1 MQSCLGTR
9 YLQKNE
15 YLLVDQYVVG
25 NKKIRE
31 DKLKHYYLQHTNRKL
46 LGMPFWLWIYEL
58 GRRNFNKQALKR
70 EYKAIELSYE
80 KKLAAAFNKPT
91 RWKRLQEDKKKKLER
106 IEFLLKNGNWLMQ
119 KGERPVIY
127 VPQKRIATEDNLL
140 QYLHTKGYFNT
151 RVKSFVKK
159 KGKKA
164 YIVYR
169 IWENQPFIVKD
180 ISLHSVDPAIEKLLQ
195 PYEEHSLLKKGQNY
209 DQDVLIDERT
219 RIHDLLVD
227 NGYWGFNKQ
236 YVAFNV
242 DTTGN
247 NQSVAIETV
256 VLLPTDGKPHPVYD
270 LANIQLTVSP
280 SFSADSSAEI
290 DIYGDITFKNTRQ
303 HFSPKSIVNKIPLQ
317 LGQLY
322 RKCDIVETQKRL
334 TSLGIFRNIHIGH
347 EIIDGTHLRTNI
359 CTSLLDKFQL
369 EQELGT
375 EFTKASSVPFYRL
388 SFKSR
393 NLFKKLETL
402 TVKSQLGIEVG
413 SIATTEQQEF
423 YNEGNFHIAA
433 ELTLP
438 QFLLFLPATTR
449 AKLDAYKPIT
459 KVHLGYTFTK
469 QINYTKQSVKTLL
482 SYGWHPNSI
491 TTVEFIPVSV
501 GLEKFKL
508 SRSFEEQIKKDSKK
522 KKKYEAGLI
531 SSGSVKLTFK
541 KNDECKKDYSCL
553 ETLLES
559 GGTLQ
564 NLIDFKKLFGNS
576 LRYYKYLKIDLSY
589 KRHVPLYTGTVF
601 AYQLNSGILY
611 PYSDNNDKL
620 APEDKYYFIGGSS
633 SVRAWSSRSLGPGS
647 YKQKEFI
654 EERGGEFI
662 LQANLELRQSLIGF
676 LESAFFIDMGNVWML
691 RKNDDRLGDN
701 LELTRFYKEI
711 AIGTGVGLRLNF
723 NFLVLRLDIGF
734 KVYDPTLSSGK
745 RLFPENMLQP
755 TYSFGLGYPF

>member
-1 MQSCLGTR
+1 
-9 YLQKNE
+9 
-15 YLLVDQYVVG
+15 
-25 NKKIRE
+25 
-31 DKLKHYYLQHTNRKL
+31 
-46 LGMPFWLWIYEL
+46 
-58 GRRNFNKQALKR
+58 
-70 EYKAIELSYE
+70 
-80 KKLAAAFNKPT
+80 
-91 RWKRLQEDKKKKLER
+91 
-106 IEFLLKNGNWLMQ
+106 
-119 KGERPVIY
+119 
-127 VPQKRIATEDNLL
+127 
-140 QYLHTKGYFNT
+140 
-151 RVKSFVKK
+151 
-159 KGKKA
+159 
-164 YIVYR
+164 
-169 IWENQPFIVKD
+169 
-180 ISLHSVDPAIEKLLQ
+180 

-290 DIYGDITFKNTRQ
+290 DIYGGITFKNTRQ

-413 SIATTEQQEF
+413 SMATTEQQEF

-449 AKLDAYKPIT
+449 AKLAAYKPIT

-482 SYGWHPNSI
+482 SYG
-491 TTVEFIPVSV
+491 
-501 GLEKFKL
+501 
-508 SRSFEEQIKKDSKK
+508 
-522 KKKYEAGLI
+522 
-531 SSGSVKLTFK
+531 
-541 KNDECKKDYSCL
+541 
-553 ETLLES
+553 
-559 GGTLQ
+559 
-564 NLIDFKKLFGNS
+564 
-576 LRYYKYLKIDLSY
+576 
-589 KRHVPLYTGTVF
+589 
-601 AYQLNSGILY
+601 
-611 PYSDNNDKL
+611 
-620 APEDKYYFIGGSS
+620 
-633 SVRAWSSRSLGPGS
+633 
-647 YKQKEFI
+647 
-654 EERGGEFI
+654 
-662 LQANLELRQSLIGF
+662 
-676 LESAFFIDMGNVWML
+676 
-691 RKNDDRLGDN
+691 
-701 LELTRFYKEI
+701 
-711 AIGTGVGLRLNF
+711 
-723 NFLVLRLDIGF
+723 
-734 KVYDPTLSSGK
+734 
-745 RLFPENMLQP
+745 
-755 TYSFGLGYPF
+755 